1 MSGIEIVKFGDIEPK
16 IVCIVKDHPT
26 HAQLRYDGNFSKMNY
41 IKKPVIL
48 LTIRVVAKNYVKPE
62 KIQEF
67 IDLCKKLVEES
78 VKEEGCMDYGLY
90 QELDNP
96 GILTMLEEWRDKSN
110 LDKHLN
116 SNHFREIFP
125 LLSEYLEKETEINMY
140 TKRF

>member
-1 MSGIEIVKFGDIEPK
+1 
-16 IVCIVKDHPT
+16 
-26 HAQLRYDGNFSKMNY
+26 
-41 IKKPVIL
+41 

-62 KIQEF
+62 KIQKF
-67 IDLCKKLVEES
+67 IVLCKRLVEES
-78 VKEEGCMDYGLY
+78 VKEEGCIDYGLY

-110 LDKHLN
+110 LDKHLS

-140 TKRF
+140 IKRF

>member
-1 MSGIEIVKFGDIEPK
+1 
-16 IVCIVKDHPT
+16 
-26 HAQLRYDGNFSKMNY
+26 MNS

-62 KIQEF
+62 KIQEL
-67 IDLCKKLVEES
+67 IGLCKKLVEGY

-96 GILTMLEEWRDKSN
+96 GILMMLEEWRDKSN

-116 SNHFREIFP
+116 SNNFREIFP
-125 LLSEYLEKETEINMY
+125 LLLKYLEKETEINMY
-140 TKRF
+140 TKKF

>member
-1 MSGIEIVKFGDIEPK
+1 LRLKNSHNGFHNGK
-16 IVCIVKDHPT
+16 IN
-26 HAQLRYDGNFSKMNY
+26 YENFSEIDY

-48 LTIRVVAKNYVKPE
+48 LTIRVVAKSYVKPE

-67 IDLCKKLVEES
+67 IVLCKRLIEES
-78 VKEEGCMDYGLY
+78 VKEEGCIDYGLY

-116 SNHFREIFP
+116 SNHFKELVP
-125 LLSEYLEKETEINMY
+125 LLSEFLEKETEINMY
-140 TKRF
+140 KKKL

>member
-1 MSGIEIVKFGDIEPK
+1 
-16 IVCIVKDHPT
+16 
-26 HAQLRYDGNFSKMNY
+26 MNY
-41 IKKPVIL
+41 IKKPMIL

-67 IDLCKKLVEES
+67 IGLCKKLVEES
-78 VKEEGCMDYGLY
+78 VKEEGCMDFGLY
-90 QELDNP
+90 QELKNP

-125 LLSEYLEKETEINMY
+125 LLLEYLEKETEINMY
-140 TKRF
+140 TKKF

>member
-1 MSGIEIVKFGDIEPK
+1 M
-16 IVCIVKDHPT
+16 
-26 HAQLRYDGNFSKMNY
+26 
-41 IKKPVIL
+41 
-48 LTIRVVAKNYVKPE
+48 TIRVVAKNYVKPE

-67 IDLCKKLVEES
+67 IVLCKRLVEES
-78 VKEEGCMDYGLY
+78 VKEEGCIDYGLY

-96 GILTMLEEWRDKSN
+96 EILTMLEEWRDKSN

-116 SNHFREIFP
+116 SNHFRKIFP